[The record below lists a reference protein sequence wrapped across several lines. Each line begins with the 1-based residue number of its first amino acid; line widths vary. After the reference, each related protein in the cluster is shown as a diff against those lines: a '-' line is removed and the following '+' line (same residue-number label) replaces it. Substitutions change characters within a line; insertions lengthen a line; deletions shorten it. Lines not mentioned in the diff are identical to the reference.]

1 MSRPLG
7 VTKFLPGIWCAAL
20 LASGVTILNG
30 QVATAD
36 GRRDLYFQQATERYF
51 NLPQNARTFGM
62 AGSSV
67 ATSTDVS
74 SVIGNPAGIGMM
86 QDGDISFSYGYN
98 TISGNEHPTYAEVEQ
113 QTNYGS
119 VLATMPIGPV
129 KDDLPDYGNIGL
141 GWSGYQGDL
150 DDDTYGVESKGY
162 RIHGT
167 YGIALSP
174 DLSVGYGLSYLHDDY
189 TGNDFEYPMKNGF
202 RHTVGALAKVNKDL
216 SVGGD
221 IVVGHGRHKAK
232 VYSENLEANSDLI
245 EVGLDLGAA
254 YMIERTTLT
263 ASADYQ
269 HYGANGDLDT
279 APDYLVFG
287 GDENGN
293 AFAVRLGIE
302 QNIDDLIALRAGYR
316 YQSNSDYSFNREGL
330 DALDGSAKYNAFTL
344 GLGAT
349 LPVDGKYVKKIKLD
363 YGVEYREV
371 AYDDWEHLLTV
382 SVPFGVC
389 QN

>member
-1 MSRPLG
+1 MLRPFG
-7 VTKFLPGIWCAAL
+7 VYRILPRIWCLAMATSGITL
-20 LASGVTILNG
+20 LSTELAS
-30 QVATAD
+30 AD

-67 ATSTDVS
+67 VTSHDVS

-86 QDGDISFSYGYN
+86 QDGEVSFSYGYN
-98 TISGNEHPTYAEVEQ
+98 TLSGNEHPTYAEVEQ
-113 QTNYGS
+113 QTHSGS
-119 VLATMPIGPV
+119 FLGTMPIGPV
-129 KDDLPDYGNIGL
+129 KDDLPDYGNLGL
-141 GWSGYQGDL
+141 GWSGYQGEL
-150 DDDTYGVESKGY
+150 DDDSYGVEPKGY
-162 RIHGT
+162 RVHGT
-167 YGIALSP
+167 YGIAISP
-174 DLSVGYGLSYLHDDY
+174 ELSVGYGLSYLHDDY
-189 TGNDFEYPMKNGF
+189 TGDDFEYPMKNGF
-202 RHTVGALAKVNKDL
+202 RHTLGALAKINQDL
-216 SVGGD
+216 SIGGD
-221 IVVGHGRHKAK
+221 AFLGHGRHKAK
-232 VYSENLEANSDLI
+232 IYSSEVEANSDLI
-245 EVGLDLGAA
+245 EAGLDLGVA
-254 YMIERTTLT
+254 YKIEQTLLT

-269 HYGANGDLDT
+269 HYGANGDLRSG
-279 APDYLVFG
+279 PDYFVFG

-293 AFAVRLGIE
+293 AFAVRVGIE

-316 YQSNSDYSFNREGL
+316 YQANSDYSFNRQEL
-330 DALDGSAKYNAFTL
+330 DELDGSAKYNAFTL

-363 YGVEYREV
+363 YGVEYRDV